1 MIHNSVP
8 LVLYHFYSIQAHPT
22 VDEIE
27 REKVCSVLDPHRLSY
42 EARLHASQNKRL
54 PLQIVLS
61 ALYYDQ
67 LKVRSGNGVISMG
80 TPQHVPVAEAV
91 RSQAKADASLAQENE
106 TLKTEL
112 ARMKMIVSNLE
123 KSHGNGS
130 SRYSQAGAAPSKKP
144 TFFASFSKKLSKLNP
159 FRQGSKDTS
168 NISDEVS
175 VDVAVVKPKKRRFSI
190 S

>member
-1 MIHNSVP
+1 M
-8 LVLYHFYSIQAHPT
+8 
-22 VDEIE
+22 
-27 REKVCSVLDPHRLSY
+27 LDPHRLSY

-67 LKVRSGNGVISMG
+67 LKMRSGNEAINMA
-80 TPQHVPVAEAV
+80 TPPLLPVAEAV
-91 RSQAKADASLAQENE
+91 RNQAKADASLARENE

-112 ARMKMIVSNLE
+112 ARMKMLVSNLE
-123 KSHGNGS
+123 RSQGS
-130 SRYSQAGAAPSKKP
+130 GPSRYAQAGAAPSKKP
-144 TFFASFSKKLSKLNP
+144 TFFASFSKKLGKLNP

-168 NISDEVS
+168 NISDDVS
-175 VDVAVVKPKKRRFSI
+175 VDVAVAKPKRRRFSI